1 MLMSPP
7 TVPADYVP
15 AVHADE
21 LITTLQLIVH
31 ATAPR
36 PDDDGGHHEAA
47 YDLAMATLKRVEA
60 RKEYEAKH
68 QPMPAYRPHLTP
80 VGCGDGNTYAVG

>member
-1 MLMSPP
+1 MLMNPP
-7 TVPADYVP
+7 TLPADYVP

-21 LITTLQLIVH
+21 LVRTLQLILH

-36 PDDDGGHHEAA
+36 PDDGGHHEAA
-47 YDLAMATLKRVEA
+47 YELAMAALKRVEA

-68 QPMPAYRPHLTP
+68 PPMPAYQPRLTP